1 MLHKKSVTYFL
12 GVVFVFFVIFGF
24 VFSYLLFKKS
34 SYIHEKGVIV
44 ERTDAEYVCA
54 LLKDKNISSSK
65 ITTKSIIKILKIFG
79 YRLKM
84 GEYSFSNSVSLMDA
98 LKIISSGKS
107 IVHKFTIPEGFSVF
121 QVINKL
127 NNNEFLLGKIEKIPE
142 EGSLMPDTYLFKYPT
157 AKQQIITQ
165 AQGAMRKFLEKEWPK
180 RSGNCIAKTPYE
192 ALILASIVEKE
203 TYLER
208 EIVAGV
214 YTKRLRINMRMQA
227 EPTAVY
233 AIAKG
238 SPLGR
243 EITRPE
249 LRAQLPH
256 NTYKN
261 NGLPPTPISNPSRA
275 SIIAALHPAE
285 TDNLFFVLDE
295 TGYGHFAKTYKEHKQ
310 NIAMI
315 RAKALSKKIND
326 KH

>member
-12 GVVFVFFVIFGF
+12 GIIIFLFSVFGF

-44 ERTDAEYVCA
+44 ERTNDEYIYA
-54 LLKDKNISSSK
+54 LLKDKNISNNK
-65 ITTKSIIKILKIFG
+65 ITIKLAIKILKFFKC
-79 YRLKM
+79 RLKI
-84 GEYSFSNSVSLMDA
+84 GEYAFSNSISLIDA
-98 LKIISSGKS
+98 LKIISLGKS

-121 QVINKL
+121 QAINKL
-127 NNNEFLLGKIEKIPE
+127 NSNEFLLGKIEKIPE
-142 EGSLMPDTYLFKYPT
+142 EGSLMPETYLFKYPT
-157 AKQQIITQ
+157 TKQQIIMQ
-165 AQGAMRKFLEKEWPK
+165 AQDVMRKFLEKEWPK
-180 RSGNCIAKTPYE
+180 RSKNCIAKTPYE

-238 SPLGR
+238 VPLGR

-249 LRAQLPH
+249 LRAKLPH

-275 SIIAALHPAE
+275 SIIAALHPME
-285 TDNLFFVLDE
+285 TDHLFFVLDE
-295 TGYGHFAKTYKEHKQ
+295 TGYGHFAKTYKEHKH
-310 NIAMI
+310 NIAKI
-315 RAKALSKKIND
+315 KANTFSKKINC
-326 KH
+326 K